1 LNDVITVD
9 DRKLTLALEI
19 NRLHKRL
26 GVTLLESCIEIGKRL
41 SELKEEVGYG
51 GWNRF
56 CEDHLEPS
64 KRSIERY
71 VKTFEVFQ
79 KRQFDVFNTLT
90 KIVQKKSDLWD
101 LLSKSEDQITA
112 ILDDHIKTGKPYEAP
127 KRNTPNAYGVSPPKP
142 TGSENG
148 VTEPI
153 LPLSPPP
160 ISDIGTVKGG
170 ISETNTICS
179 PKQPPPFTFDSD
191 PGQDLI
197 GDAEIEL
204 NAFANSVK
212 ELCKQGVSGQDI
224 KRVEAM
230 TNRMAGLLS
239 NLSRLIEKESMF
251 ENFRTSSSIITSTRT
266 RKTRSAEK
274 NETNASKVSKK
285 KLKAHTEYGNEV
297 VEVVECFRDSLPK
310 WHEKVF
316 VSDRLLNEAA
326 KTFHIMITSENRPV
340 GDIKKALKWLVDNPA
355 SFEANR
361 VVSGFK
367 FWEYYP
373 AIWKNIK
380 DGVRK
385 IPTGKQQERSLDDK
399 IKRVQTLIDQG
410 MSREQAMKEASK

>member
-1 LNDVITVD
+1 
-9 DRKLTLALEI
+9 
-19 NRLHKRL
+19 
-26 GVTLLESCIEIGKRL
+26 
-41 SELKEEVGYG
+41 
-51 GWNRF
+51 
-56 CEDHLEPS
+56 
-64 KRSIERY
+64 
-71 VKTFEVFQ
+71 
-79 KRQFDVFNTLT
+79 
-90 KIVQKKSDLWD
+90 
-101 LLSKSEDQITA
+101 
-112 ILDDHIKTGKPYEAP
+112 
-127 KRNTPNAYGVSPPKP
+127 
-142 TGSENG
+142 
-148 VTEPI
+148 
-153 LPLSPPP
+153 
-160 ISDIGTVKGG
+160 
-170 ISETNTICS
+170 
-179 PKQPPPFTFDSD
+179 
-191 PGQDLI
+191 
-197 GDAEIEL
+197 
-204 NAFANSVK
+204 
-212 ELCKQGVSGQDI
+212 
-224 KRVEAM
+224 
-230 TNRMAGLLS
+230 
-239 NLSRLIEKESMF
+239 
-251 ENFRTSSSIITSTRT
+251 
-266 RKTRSAEK
+266 
-274 NETNASKVSKK
+274 VSKK